1 MKKYQVA
8 VFGSLLKDIEF
19 FSDEIFIIKNPKDA
33 LRQKFVASEYGAKLP
48 IDKENLFLNFG
59 GGCGNVSFGLN
70 KLGIKA
76 APFGRIGYDQFGNE
90 LISHFKSHKID
101 KNLIQIDK
109 KEPTGFS
116 FILGVENQ
124 REHVIYTFKGATQ
137 ELSFNTKYLSSFKSE
152 YFYIAA
158 LSQKNWQNDLR
169 KLFSKARKDKTQ
181 IIWNP
186 GQRQLSDPKAMLEL
200 LPQTEVLIVN
210 KDEAIQLVVEFF
222 GKNKQLNNI
231 KYLIY
236 KLKTLGPTM
245 TIITDG
251 KIGASVLDSGGK
263 YNKLPAYG
271 KKVVDTVGAGDAFGS
286 GFLAGWIHWQ
296 DAKKALQLGL
306 KNSGS
311 VVSKVGAQN
320 GLLTKKNI

>member
-1 MKKYQVA
+1 MKRNQVTT
-8 VFGSLLKDIEF
+8 FGSLLKDIEF
-19 FSDEIFIIKNPKDA
+19 FSDEIFVIKNPKDA
-33 LRQKFVASEYGAKLP
+33 LRKKFVASEYGAKLP

-76 APFGRIGYDQFGNE
+76 APYGRIGDDQFGNE
-90 LISHFKSHKID
+90 LISHFKSHKVYTT
-101 KNLIQIDK
+101 LIQKDK

-116 FILGVENQ
+116 FILGVKKQ
-124 REHVIYTFKGATQ
+124 REHVIYTFKGASQ
-137 ELSFNTKYLSSFKSE
+137 ELSFNSSFLNKFKSD

-158 LSQKNWQNDLR
+158 LSQINWEKDLR

-186 GQRQLSDPKAMLEL
+186 GQRQLNNPKAMLEF
-200 LPQTEVLIVN
+200 LPQIEILIVN
-210 KDEAIQLVVEFF
+210 KDEATQLVVEFF
-222 GKNKQLNNI
+222 GKSKQINND
-231 KYLIY
+231 KYLIN
-236 KLKTLGPTM
+236 KLKTLGSTI

-251 KIGASVLDSGGK
+251 KRGANVLDAGGK
-263 YNKLPAYG
+263 YYKSPAYG

-311 VVSKVGAQN
+311 VVSQIGAQN
-320 GLLTKKNI
+320 GLLSK